1 MIATLLLSMFAEVVW
16 VQHLRKFPELI
27 HSVFLILTPQT
38 RRKEAAIL
46 RAQDISP
53 R

>member
-16 VQHLRKFPELI
+16 VQHLRKFPNLYTRI
-27 HSVFLILTPQT
+27 FDINSQT
-38 RRKEAAIL
+38 RRKEAVTSAS
-46 RAQDISP
+46 DISP